1 MLNNVEYISIV
12 LLVLSKFCKT
22 SIIPTPKH
30 FSIVWA
36 PWVAMEVL
44 MQQLP
49 YRSAAIGPPNS
60 PILLLGDSI
69 QHISRSILKGTQP
82 SVQRFLHPSLRSRLA
97 SPSRPGQRF
106 HPGSVSA
113 ELKILPLPSRPQLQQ
128 RKPAGSTRALEPTV
142 QVSNILKHSQTFSN
156 YLWFI
161 PEI

>member
-60 PILLLGDSI
+60 PIFLDSI
-69 QHISRSILKGTQP
+69 QHVSRSILKGTQP

-106 HPGSVSA
+106 PGSVSA
-113 ELKILPLPSRPQLQQ
+113 EPLLPLPSRPQLQQ